1 LLRAVRVR
9 LILPSSAGA
18 QRRVTAAQI
27 DTLAQRLS
35 ETPIEPATSAKKAGD
50 NLARLLAARIGAER
64 AALAFTSI
72 MTAETFDQAEARLTL
87 VLDYGNPDP
96 TGEPITAADEEPKAA
111 PAPVVG
117 KRQAILD
124 QAQSGALP
132 QAPDFSKPTHARFR
146 AKLAQIVALAAA
158 GDIAALLAFE
168 INPVSSSPKA
178 MARYRDLCV
187 IAITARAQVAP

>member
-1 LLRAVRVR
+1 MKTNAL
-9 LILPSSAGA
+9 
-18 QRRVTAAQI
+18 TAAQI
-27 DTLAQRLS
+27 DCLAQRLS
-35 ETPIEPATSAKKAGD
+35 ETQIEPATSAKKAGD
-50 NLARLLAARIGAER
+50 NFARLLAAKIGAER

-72 MTAETFDQAEARLTL
+72 MTAETCDQAEARLTL

-96 TGEPITAADEEPKAA
+96 AGEPITAAEKEPKAVL
-111 PAPVVG
+111 APVIA

-146 AKLAQIVALAAA
+146 VKLAQIVALAEA

-187 IAITARAQVAP
+187 IAITARAQVAA